1 VKLVSFIFCYFSI
14 VLNIYAF
21 IKSYGLISNIKIKI
35 NFFNFFV
42 LLLLSFIE
50 FFSNYYFSFPLN
62 FAVSLLVI
70 FLTFFYFYKDNLL
83 IMLFK
88 LFIFYL
94 SLSLI
99 DLLVSIVFLFF
110 PVYSFE
116 EIGNISFLKGLCT
129 VLVSLLFLLIFSIDS
144 IINIISKLL
153 RYLYGKNNFIFLI
166 ISFLTFVVSF
176 SLYYSYARK
185 IDVKLFWISFLL
197 ISFVLMLCLIMIFQY
212 FKAKQREDEQQ
223 ALLNLMNEYEKILD
237 SDRTNRHE
245 MLNNLITLK
254 TYKNKSSEDYEKL
267 IDGIIKDYQIKK
279 SEFYSKLYNLPSGVK
294 GIIYYKIANIK
305 DKDINVELVIA
316 KAVKDKFE
324 NLNSRLYFRVCKILG
339 IIIDNAIEA
348 ASEAMDKNIL
358 IDIYLED
365 ENIIF
370 YIENSFSSNIDLDR
384 ITEKGESSK
393 GSNRGY
399 GLFIASKLIKE
410 KDDVDLEQHIDNKKF
425 ISILTIKNP

>member
-1 VKLVSFIFCYFSI
+1 
-14 VLNIYAF
+14 
-21 IKSYGLISNIKIKI
+21 
-35 NFFNFFV
+35 
-42 LLLLSFIE
+42 
-50 FFSNYYFSFPLN
+50 
-62 FAVSLLVI
+62 
-70 FLTFFYFYKDNLL
+70 
-83 IMLFK
+83 MLFK

-254 TYKNKSSEDYEKL
+254 TMKN
-267 IDGIIKDYQIKK
+267 
-279 SEFYSKLYNLPSGVK
+279 
-294 GIIYYKIANIK
+294 
-305 DKDINVELVIA
+305 
-316 KAVKDKFE
+316 
-324 NLNSRLYFRVCKILG
+324 
-339 IIIDNAIEA
+339 
-348 ASEAMDKNIL
+348 
-358 IDIYLED
+358 
-365 ENIIF
+365 
-370 YIENSFSSNIDLDR
+370 
-384 ITEKGESSK
+384 
-393 GSNRGY
+393 
-399 GLFIASKLIKE
+399 
-410 KDDVDLEQHIDNKKF
+410 
-425 ISILTIKNP
+425 